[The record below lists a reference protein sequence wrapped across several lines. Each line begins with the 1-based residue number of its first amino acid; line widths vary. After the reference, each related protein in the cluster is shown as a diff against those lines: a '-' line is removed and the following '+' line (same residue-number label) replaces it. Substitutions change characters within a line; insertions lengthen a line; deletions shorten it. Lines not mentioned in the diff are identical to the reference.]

1 MRILIADDHG
11 MMREGLRSL
20 VDKHDGMEVVGQASN
35 GVEVVELAKKLAPDV
50 VVMDITMPKIDGVE
64 ATSRIIKENPEIKV
78 IGFSMH
84 SNKSF
89 ISGMLKAGA
98 MGYILKSDLFD
109 EMFKALNTVISG
121 QYYLSPKITNF
132 LVGTLVDGISDK
144 KSSFSGNA
152 LTDRERQ
159 IVKLLTE
166 GLTIKQIAMQL
177 NISDKTADANRRKI
191 MDKLDISNL
200 ADLTKYAI
208 RQGLTTIEF

>member
-1 MRILIADDHG
+1 MRILIADDHA

-35 GVEVVELAKKLAPDV
+35 GAEAVEFAKKLAPDV

-64 ATSRIIKENPEIKV
+64 ATSRIIKENPKIKV

-98 MGYILKSDLFD
+98 MGYILKSDLFN
-109 EMFKALNTVISG
+109 EMFKALNTVVSG

-132 LVGTLVDGISDK
+132 LVGTLVGGMSDR
-144 KSSFSGNA
+144 KSSASDND

-191 MDKLDISNL
+191 MAKLDFSNL

-208 RQGLTTIEF
+208 QQGITTVEF